1 MLHCTEYVIITVTPA
16 WILLQRS
23 AGNWPQSRQR
33 GRKLWHHQARETL
46 LVRFAAGAGVSGQ
59 TDTATKFPPREKT
72 STGPQRACHWAF
84 PFSFSFKFP
93 LHSMRAS
100 VMPRIKNL
108 EVAVRKAE
116 KE

>member
-1 MLHCTEYVIITVTPA
+1 MFHCTEYVIITVTPA

-23 AGNWPQSRQR
+23 AGNWPQRQR
-33 GRKLWHHQARETL
+33 GRELWHRQARDTL

-84 PFSFSFKFP
+84 LFFLFFLTP